1 VLPRRGGCE
10 ITGLVIDGLRI
21 EPATLDDLPELAEML
36 YELFSQEADFV
47 PDREKQ
53 VRGLRLLLEDPSRGR
68 VFVLRSPNKIIGMI
82 NLLITISTAEGGFVL
97 LLEDLFILR
106 EHRGQGYGSKLLH
119 YAIDFA
125 KKKNFL
131 RITLLTDQP
140 DEPQRH
146 FYLKNGFV
154 QSTMVPMR
162 MYFRG
167 DGA

>member
-1 VLPRRGGCE
+1 MLHKIEP
-10 ITGLVIDGLRI
+10 VIDGLRI
-21 EPATLDDLPELAEML
+21 EPATIDDLPELTEML
-36 YELFSQEADFV
+36 YELFSQEADFE

-53 VRGLRLLLEDPSRGR
+53 MRGLRLILEQPSRGR
-68 VFVLRSPNKIIGMI
+68 IFVLRSPNKIIGMI

-97 LLEDLFILR
+97 ILEDLIIDR
-106 EHRGQGYGSKLLH
+106 EHRGQSYGTKLLN

-140 DEPQRH
+140 DEPQKH

-154 QSTMVPMR
+154 QSAMVPMR
-162 MYFRG
+162 MYFT
-167 DGA
+167 DSGADDHV